1 MSAKILVID
10 DHPDTVRLIEMTLRR
25 FGHIVLGANS
35 GQGGLEL
42 AAQELP
48 DLILLDLMMPDM
60 DGYEVCRRLR
70 NHEKLAKIPI
80 MMFTAKSQAEDKLR
94 GFNLGVDD
102 YLTKPTRPAELSS
115 RVEAILQRA
124 KTDEAPPPE
133 PEPTPARPEK
143 RLVAV
148 LGARGGAGATTVAIN
163 LAYCL
168 VGEQQ
173 PTCLVDFD
181 TIQGHIGVYLNQMQR
196 PGLVELLKLPSEDYA
211 VALEQ
216 YLVTMDSGL
225 QLLPTRPKFDSPLS
239 ALPPAKMK
247 LILDLL
253 LEPGRIV
260 VADFGCLA
268 LEYVELILEK
278 AAQILIC
285 LRPERPAMLGAR
297 QLIHYFTSQSIRP
310 DIVHALMLDFGTGSL
325 PKAAVESFLG
335 IPLANIVSVYGQEI
349 AQATNS
355 GTPLVHLYPN
365 SPMALSFHHLAH
377 ELAKKLITQ

>member
-35 GQGGLEL
+35 GQGGLDM
-42 AAQELP
+42 AAEENP
-48 DLILLDLMMPDM
+48 DLILLDVMMPDM

-70 NHEKLAKIPI
+70 SQEKLAKIPI

-94 GFNLGVDD
+94 GFNMGADD

-124 KTDEAPPPE
+124 QTGAPPPI
-133 PEPTPARPEK
+133 PEPAPTRPEK

-168 VGEQQ
+168 ADEQQ
-173 PTCLVDFD
+173 PIRLVDFD
-181 TIQGHIGVYLNQMQR
+181 TIQGHIGVYLNQMHR
-196 PGLVELLKLPSEDYA
+196 PGLADLLKLPTEDYA
-211 VALEQ
+211 TALEQ
-216 YLVTMDSGL
+216 YLLDMGGGL
-225 QLLPTRPKFDSPLS
+225 QLLSTRPTFDSPLS
-239 ALPPAKMK
+239 ALPPAKMG

-260 VADFGCLA
+260 VADFGCPA
-268 LEYVELILEK
+268 LEYAQLILEK
-278 AAQILIC
+278 ATQLLIC

-297 QLIHYFTSQSIRP
+297 QLIHYFTSQTTRP
-310 DIVHALMLDFGTGSL
+310 DTIHALMLDFGTGSL

-335 IPLANIVSVYGQEI
+335 IPLANIISVYGQEI
-349 AQATNS
+349 AQATNN
-355 GTPLVHLYPN
+355 GTPLVQLYPN

-377 ELAKKLITQ
+377 ELSKRLTAS

>member
-42 AAQELP
+42 ANQERP

-70 NHEKLAKIPI
+70 SQEHLAKIPI

-94 GFNLGVDD
+94 GFNVGVDD

-115 RVEAILQRA
+115 RVEAILQR
-124 KTDEAPPPE
+124 TQTGEAPPPA
-133 PEPTPARPEK
+133 PTPAPARPEK
-143 RLVAV
+143 QLVAV

-168 VGEQQ
+168 AGEQQ

-181 TIQGHIGVYLNQMQR
+181 TIQGHVGVYLNQMQQ
-196 PGLVELLKLPSEDYA
+196 PGLVELLKLPPEDYA
-211 VALEQ
+211 TVLEQ
-216 YLVTMDSGL
+216 YLLDMGNGL
-225 QLLPTRPKFDSPLS
+225 QLLPTRPKFDSPVS

-247 LILDLL
+247 HILELL

-268 LEYVELILEK
+268 LEYTQLIAEK

-297 QLIHYFTSQSIRP
+297 QLIHYFSSQATRP
-310 DIVHALMLDFGTGSL
+310 NSVHALMLDFGTGNL
-325 PKAAVESFLG
+325 PKTAVESFLG

-365 SPMALSFHHLAH
+365 SPMALSFHQLAH
-377 ELAKKLITQ
+377 ELVKKLTAQ